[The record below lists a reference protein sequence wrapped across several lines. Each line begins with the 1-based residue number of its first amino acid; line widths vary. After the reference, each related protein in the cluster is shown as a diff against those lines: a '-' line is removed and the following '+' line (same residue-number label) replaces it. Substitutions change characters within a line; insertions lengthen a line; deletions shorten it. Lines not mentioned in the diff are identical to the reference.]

1 MASNY
6 KKVSPQFYNVQ
17 YMLYIEQE
25 SKKAPSNTATKD
37 KDQPKNGCFY
47 ELFKLRKNRPVLDPD
62 LERLFFESKQYSG
75 KK

>member
-1 MASNY
+1 MTSNY

-25 SKKAPSNTATKD
+25 SKKAPSYAATKD
-37 KDQPKNGCFY
+37 KDQPKNGCLHQ
-47 ELFKLRKNRPVLDPD
+47 LFMLRNNRPVLDPD

-75 KK
+75 K